1 METPE
6 EQQMTQKLWWLAFK
20 AGDDYKLSFCPATS
34 QQDAVRYCRQHVLY
48 RELVA
53 VFSNDLP
60 LTPAQMLELA
70 PVLQQTGSPLMT
82 AVVV

>member
-6 EQQMTQKLWWLAFK
+6 EQHMTQKLWWLASK
-20 AGDDYKLSFCPATS
+20 AGDDYKLSFCPVVS
-34 QQDAVRYCRQHVLY
+34 QQDAVRYGRQHVLY

-60 LTPAQMLELA
+60 LTTAQMLELA

>member
-1 METPE
+1 M
-6 EQQMTQKLWWLAFK
+6 
-20 AGDDYKLSFCPATS
+20 
-34 QQDAVRYCRQHVLY
+34 RYGRQHVLY

-60 LTPAQMLELA
+60 LTTAQMLELA
-70 PVLQQTGSPLMT
+70 PVLQQAGSPLMT

>member
-1 METPE
+1 MPLLRISSAHHPKALANT
-6 EQQMTQKLWWLAFK
+6 KYWLIAPGHRQ
-20 AGDDYKLSFCPATS
+20 A
-34 QQDAVRYCRQHVLY
+34 AVRYCRLHVLY

-53 VFSNDLP
+53 VVSNDLP

>member
-1 METPE
+1 
-6 EQQMTQKLWWLAFK
+6 MTQKLWWLAFK
-20 AGDDYKLSFCPATS
+20 ADDDYKLSLCPATS

-82 AVVV
+82 AAVV

>member
-1 METPE
+1 M
-6 EQQMTQKLWWLAFK
+6 
-20 AGDDYKLSFCPATS
+20 
-34 QQDAVRYCRQHVLY
+34 RYCRLHVLY
-48 RELVA
+48 RELV
-53 VFSNDLP
+53 VVVSNDLP